1 MYYRKIIV
9 IANIILSVLF
19 IRPGCISYPII
30 GKPDISKFKNF
41 PENSPLSDSLTN
53 GKLTPGMPY
62 YVVEDIFKDWPEDLK
77 KTKIP
82 VASLG
87 SRQML
92 EEIEGWG
99 RIYSDPDVKIFM
111 DEYETEKG
119 RLTIW
124 YQFPDFYR
132 MDISNG
138 DTLFIFL
145 QDTVLSSTVSG
156 LKKARALNISDT
168 LTQIPRNKSLYS
180 EIHYND
186 HPWRTISYWYTMNVL
201 SDGQT
206 FILKDLNYQIYPVE
220 ILELNNEPVTSFR
233 LK

>member
-1 MYYRKIIV
+1 MKYRKVIIV
-9 IANIILSVLF
+9 NIIYSVLF
-19 IRPGCISYPII
+19 IRLSCISYPLII
-30 GKPDISKFKNF
+30 EPEFSAFKNEAGNA
-41 PENSPLSDSLTN
+41 PIADSLAN
-53 GKLTPGMPY
+53 GSMTTGMPY
-62 YVVEDIFKDWPEDLK
+62 YVVEEIFKDWPENLK

-99 RIYSDPDVKIFM
+99 RIYSDPDIKIFM

-119 RLTIW
+119 TLTIW

-132 MDISNG
+132 MDISSG
-138 DTLFIFL
+138 DTLLIFL
-145 QDTVLSSTVSG
+145 EDTTLSSTIGG
-156 LKKARALNISDT
+156 LKKARALNIMNSFP
-168 LTQIPRNKSLYS
+168 QIPRNRNLYS

-186 HPWRTISYWYTMNVL
+186 HPWRKISYWYTMNVL

-206 FILKDLNYQIYPVE
+206 FILKDLNYQIYPIE
-220 ILELNNEPVTSFR
+220 LLELNNEPVTSFR
-233 LK
+233 WK